1 VAAEMVA
8 MAPGPV
14 QLNIFAWN
22 QKLTKNTR
30 KYVWK
35 LTKYELIFWNMVSS
49 HHSRGF
55 KFYSLSTVVGLI
67 CRFL

>member
-8 MAPGPV
+8 MAPGTV
-14 QLNIFAWN
+14 QLNVFAWN
-22 QKLTKNTR
+22 QKLTMWG

-35 LTKYELIFWNMVSS
+35 LTKYESIFWNMVSS

-55 KFYSLSTVVGLI
+55 KFSSLSTVFGLI
-67 CRFL
+67 YRFL

>member
-8 MAPGPV
+8 MAPGTV
-14 QLNIFAWN
+14 NIFAWN
-22 QKLTKNTR
+22 QKLTKYMG

-35 LTKYELIFWNMVSS
+35 LTKYELIFWNIVSS

-55 KFYSLSTVVGLI
+55 KFSSLSTVVGSI